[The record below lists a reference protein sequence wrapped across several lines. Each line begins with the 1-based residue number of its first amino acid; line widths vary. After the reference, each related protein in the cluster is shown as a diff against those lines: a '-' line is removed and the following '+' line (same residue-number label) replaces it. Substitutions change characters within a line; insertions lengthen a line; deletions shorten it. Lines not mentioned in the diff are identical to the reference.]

1 MAATLPGRCL
11 FRRKVALEEIRQGDV
26 VWMRRSAMRSTA
38 RRFAIRERAPTPVRS
53 LAPVAALVAMN
64 WRYAG
69 WPNAVSAIAVAKEVF
84 EKK

>member
-1 MAATLPGRCL
+1 
-11 FRRKVALEEIRQGDV
+11 
-26 VWMRRSAMRSTA
+26 MRSTA